1 MFLHFCLLFF
11 KKKTRGVGTDTQQV
25 AIEARVPGEHSEQES
40 RFSSFV
46 FCVFSTNIRG
56 SGFQQG

>member
-1 MFLHFCLLFF
+1 MFLHFCFLL
-11 KKKTRGVGTDTQQV
+11 KNKGRGTDTQQV
-25 AIEARVPGEHSEQES
+25 AIEARVPGGHSEQES

-46 FCVFSTNIRG
+46 FCVFSANMRG